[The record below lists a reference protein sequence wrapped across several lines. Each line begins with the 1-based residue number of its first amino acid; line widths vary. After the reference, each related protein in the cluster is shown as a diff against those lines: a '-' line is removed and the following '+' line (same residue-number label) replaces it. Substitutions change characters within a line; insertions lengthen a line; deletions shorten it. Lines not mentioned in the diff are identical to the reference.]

1 MFILNTSDT
10 KCINYLFKGTFTVQK
25 TSNEHY
31 KNLFIENE
39 HHIHH
44 IVLMTNSTLYII
56 CNSFTCKQLWA
67 KPMVNWYSITL
78 GGHTEGWKITFNH
91 KQTIL
96 MSSENKD
103 VVMAS
108 ITHSR
113 IKDGRNCGLPARVV
127 NFTQRCETRLIS
139 SCSPNQLCYFCRTPL
154 QYIINHCMLID
165 LTLHTAD
172 WLWSMDVNITQKE
185 SWKYAVLLS

>member
-1 MFILNTSDT
+1 
-10 KCINYLFKGTFTVQK
+10 
-25 TSNEHY
+25 
-31 KNLFIENE
+31 
-39 HHIHH
+39 
-44 IVLMTNSTLYII
+44 
-56 CNSFTCKQLWA
+56 
-67 KPMVNWYSITL
+67 MVNWYSITL
-78 GGHTEGWKITFNH
+78 GGHTEGWKITVIH

-96 MSSENKD
+96 MSSQNKD

-113 IKDGRNCGLPARVV
+113 IKDGRNSGLPARVV

-172 WLWSMDVNITQKE
+172 WCQHYSKRKLKICSVAIL
-185 SWKYAVLLS
+185 A

>member
-1 MFILNTSDT
+1 MT
-10 KCINYLFKGTFTVQK
+10 K
-25 TSNEHY
+25 
-31 KNLFIENE
+31 
-39 HHIHH
+39 
-44 IVLMTNSTLYII
+44 STLYII

-78 GGHTEGWKITFNH
+78 GGHTEGWKITVIH
-91 KQTIL
+91 TQTI
-96 MSSENKD
+96 

-113 IKDGRNCGLPARVV
+113 IKDGRNWGLPVRVV
-127 NFTQRCETRLIS
+127 NFTQRCETCLIS

-154 QYIINHCMLID
+154 QYINNHCMLID

-172 WLWSMDVNITQKE
+172 WLWSMDVNITQKD
-185 SWKYAVLLS
+185 SWKYAMLLS